1 MKHMAD
7 IKFHTGIKFR
17 FYPSYRQR
25 RISDANIGAS
35 RFVYNRMVALNNE
48 KYRLSKTAGLCPAD
62 KNRLDYVE
70 SVLSS
75 LRAFQNAVPFLNGKD
90 IDSLMTANA
99 RQNYSRAWKAYR
111 DNPASGV
118 PAFHKKSYA
127 GSYQTNAQ
135 YGANGN
141 CNVYF
146 TDKSHVTLPK
156 LGRCRVKGSPKKLD
170 ALLPRI
176 MSGDVRIGTITI
188 SRDSIGRYY
197 VSLQLA
203 SDNPFFELLPSTG
216 SMRGYDMNLENFLT
230 DSDGNV
236 VDNPH
241 IKRGLQKK
249 LSKAQRTA
257 SLRLD
262 RAKKEGRNIYTSANY
277 QEARRKV
284 ALLSMRVSARRNDFH
299 QVLSKREV
307 ESQDFIFVEDLKTKN
322 LLGNHK
328 LAYAIS
334 DAGWASFHHMLEY
347 KSEAYGRTFRK
358 VNARYTSQTCSE
370 CGYVLKKGERLTLKD
385 REWTCPSCGAHH
397 DRDHN
402 SAKVVLGRGMAS
414 LAL

>member
-7 IKFHTGIKFR
+7 MKFHTGIKFR

-25 RISDANIGAS
+25 RVSDANIGAS

-62 KNRLDYVE
+62 RNRLDYVE
-70 SVLSS
+70 SVLSN

-99 RQNYSRAWKAYR
+99 RRNYSRAWKAYR
-111 DNPASGV
+111 ENPSAEV
-118 PAFHKKSYA
+118 PAFHRKSYD

-135 YGANGN
+135 YSGGKS
-141 CNVYF
+141 NVRF
-146 TDKSHVTLPK
+146 TDRSHITLPK
-156 LGRCRVKGSPKKLD
+156 LGRCRVKGSPKRLD
-170 ALLPRI
+170 ELLPRI
-176 MSGDVRIGTITI
+176 MSGNVRIGTITVN
-188 SRDSIGRYY
+188 RDSIGRYY
-197 VSLQLA
+197 VSLQLG
-203 SDNPFFELLPSTG
+203 SDTPFFAELPKTG

-236 VDNPH
+236 VDNPR
-241 IKRGLQKK
+241 IKRSLQEK
-249 LSKAQRTA
+249 LSKAQHKA
-257 SLRLD
+257 SRRLV
-262 RAKKEGRNIYTSANY
+262 RAKKEGRDIYTSANY
-277 QEARRKV
+277 QESRRKV
-284 ALLSMRVSARRNDFH
+284 ALLSMHITARRNDFH

-347 KSEAYGRTFRK
+347 KSAAYGRTFRK
-358 VNARYTSQTCSE
+358 VSARYTSQTCSG
-370 CGYVLKKGERLTLKD
+370 CGYVLRKDERLTLKD

-397 DRDHN
+397 DRDNN